1 MLRIQKLTRQ
11 TKVYPLQSLHITN
24 INTLYITFTQHF
36 VEQQFAF
43 VVVSVQLLSHVSL
56 FMTLWTVVC
65 QAPLFLES
73 SRQEY

>member
-1 MLRIQKLTRQ
+1 MM
-11 TKVYPLQSLHITN
+11 N
-24 INTLYITFTQHF
+24 INTLYIAFTQHF

-56 FMTLWTVVC
+56 FATDWIIVC
-65 QAPLFLES
+65 QAPLFLVF

>member
-1 MLRIQKLTRQ
+1 MID
-11 TKVYPLQSLHITN
+11 
-24 INTLYITFTQHF
+24 INTLYIAFTQHF

-56 FMTLWTVVC
+56 FTTLWTVVC